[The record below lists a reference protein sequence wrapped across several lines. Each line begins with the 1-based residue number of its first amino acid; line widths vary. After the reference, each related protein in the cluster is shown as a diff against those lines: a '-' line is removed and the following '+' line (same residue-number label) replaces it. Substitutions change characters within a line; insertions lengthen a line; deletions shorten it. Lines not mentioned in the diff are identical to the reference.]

1 MFFGLIYIG
10 LPDYVLQR
18 AVIKSQEFE
27 ALYGKKHRKTTDREL
42 AAMIKQIISSV
53 ASDSDNSTSKDSLSE
68 LHSMA
73 NTFLQLTS

>member
-1 MFFGLIYIG
+1 LVLISIG

-27 ALYGKKHRKTTDREL
+27 ALYGKNHRKTDHKL

-53 ASDSDNSTSKDSLSE
+53 ASDSDYSASKDSLCE

-73 NTFLQLTS
+73 NTFLRLTN